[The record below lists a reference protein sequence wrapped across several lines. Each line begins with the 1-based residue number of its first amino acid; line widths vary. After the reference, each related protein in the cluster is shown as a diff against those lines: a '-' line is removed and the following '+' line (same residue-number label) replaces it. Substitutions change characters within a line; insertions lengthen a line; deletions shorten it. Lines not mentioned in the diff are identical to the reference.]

1 MPSRIIAWCFK
12 NIFWVDYLVQKYCW
26 LLTKLIMS
34 NECAKILLTI
44 GKSQYTCK
52 SNACYAVSY
61 VKRIILCWTFILPRN
76 QPLTA
81 AALLKGGADGN
92 RLNKNKC
99 SPLHV
104 AVNKGYKEVV
114 KTFLNSSCNVN
125 AQVCTCIL
133 HIFVYVWCF
142 SIRLNK
148 IKWIRNIWTF
158 VHL

>member
-1 MPSRIIAWCFK
+1 MLCR
-12 NIFWVDYLVQKYCW
+12 
-26 LLTKLIMS
+26 
-34 NECAKILLTI
+34 
-44 GKSQYTCK
+44 
-52 SNACYAVSY
+52 Y
-61 VKRIILCWTFILPRN
+61 VKRIIPCWTVILPRN

-125 AQVCTCIL
+125 AQVCTSHAFYKIL
-133 HIFVYVWCF
+133 NLFVYVWCF

-148 IKWIRNIWTF
+148 IKWIRNICTF
-158 VHL
+158 VDLVILLCSSISSSYSVSFSKWKWRIGPEVL

>member
-1 MPSRIIAWCFK
+1 M
-12 NIFWVDYLVQKYCW
+12 NVQKYCW
-26 LLTKLIMS
+26 LLANHNIHVKVMLVMPFP
-34 NECAKILLTI
+34 LL
-44 GKSQYTCK
+44 KK
-52 SNACYAVSY
+52 
-61 VKRIILCWTFILPRN
+61 IILCWTVILRRN

-148 IKWIRNIWTF
+148 IKWIRNICTF
-158 VHL
+158 VDLVICLCSFISSCYLVNEDGSSVLSFIVCKMCF